1 MKTIAITKNF
11 VEIWDCSL
19 TQAAEEEGWDRE
31 SGIPAEDYLRDSCG
45 FQIIPV
51 ENDVEAEKLATSYE
65 GDNKFEVRE
74 KAWEILRENGVWY
87 DAKRRE
93 IAALVKSGDLKAS
106 FSGNKAEV
114 SFMGETS
121 EFDKNEFGEW
131 EETLGKVL
139 SLLDIDGEDDVVN
152 YMFICFTGEEK

>member
-11 VEIWDCSL
+11 VELWNCSL
-19 TQAAEEEGWDRE
+19 TQAAEEEGWARE

-45 FQIIPV
+45 VKIIPV
-51 ENDVEAEKLATSYE
+51 ENMEEAEKIATSYE
-65 GDNKFEVRE
+65 GDRKFAVRE
-74 KAWEILRENGVWY
+74 KAWEILRENGGWE

-121 EFDKNEFGEW
+121 EYEKNEFGEW
-131 EETLGKVL
+131 EETFGKVL
-139 SLLDIDGEDDVVN
+139 SLLDVEDEDDIVN
-152 YMFICFTGEEK
+152 FMFSVFAGEGK

>member
-19 TQAAEEEGWDRE
+19 TQAAEEEGWDRD

-51 ENDVEAEKLATSYE
+51 ENDVEAEKLATSYSGE
-65 GDNKFEVRE
+65 HKFEVRE
-74 KAWEILRENGVWY
+74 KAWEILRENGGWE

-106 FSGNKAEV
+106 FSGNTAKV
-114 SFMGETS
+114 SFTGETS
-121 EFDKNEFGEW
+121 EVEKNEFGEW
-131 EETLGKVL
+131 EETFGKVL
-139 SLLDIDGEDDVVN
+139 SLLDIEGEDEVVN
-152 YMFICFTGEEK
+152 YMFSCFTGEGK

>member
-11 VEIWDCSL
+11 VELWNCSL

-31 SGIPAEDYLRDSCG
+31 SGIPAEDFLRDCCG

-51 ENDVEAEKLATSYE
+51 ENMEEAEKIATSYE
-65 GDNKFEVRE
+65 GDRKFAVRE
-74 KAWEILRENGVWY
+74 KAWEILQENGVWY

-93 IAALVKSGDLKAS
+93 IAALVKAGDLKAS
-106 FSGNKAEV
+106 FSGNIAKV

-121 EFDKNEFGEW
+121 KFEKNEFGEW
-131 EETLGKVL
+131 EETFGKVL
-139 SLLDIDGEDDVVN
+139 SLLDIDGEDDIVN
-152 YMFICFTGEEK
+152 YMFICFTGEGK

>member
-11 VEIWDCSL
+11 VELWDCSMN
-19 TQAAEEEGWDRE
+19 QAAEEEGWDRE

-51 ENDVEAEKLATSYE
+51 DMEKAEKIATSYSGE
-65 GDNKFEVRE
+65 HKFEVRE

-93 IAALVKSGDLKAS
+93 IAALVKAGDLKVS
-106 FSGNKAEV
+106 FSGNTAKV

-121 EFDKNEFGEW
+121 EFERNEFGEW
-131 EETLGKVL
+131 EETFGKVL
-139 SLLDIDGEDDVVN
+139 SLLDIEGEDEVVN
-152 YMFICFTGEEK
+152 YMFSVFAGEGK

>member
-11 VEIWDCSL
+11 VELWSCSL
-19 TQAAEEEGWDRE
+19 TKAAEEEGWDKG

-51 ENDVEAEKLATSYE
+51 ENMEEAEKIATSYE
-65 GDNKFEVRE
+65 GDRKFAVRE
-74 KAWEILRENGVWY
+74 KAWEILRENGGWE

-106 FSGNKAEV
+106 FSGNTAKV

-121 EFDKNEFGEW
+121 EFEKNEFGEW
-131 EETLGKVL
+131 EETFGKVL
-139 SLLDIDGEDDVVN
+139 SLLDIEDEDDIVN
-152 YMFICFTGEEK
+152 YMFSVFAGEGK

>member
-31 SGIPAEDYLRDSCG
+31 SGIPAEDYLRNGCG

-51 ENDVEAEKLATSYE
+51 ENMEEAEKIATSYE
-65 GDNKFEVRE
+65 GNRKFAVRE
-74 KAWEILRENGVWY
+74 KAWEILRENGIWY
-87 DAKRRE
+87 GAKRRE
-93 IAALVKSGDLKAS
+93 IAALVNAGSIKAS

-121 EFDKNEFGEW
+121 EFEKNEFGEW
-131 EETLGKVL
+131 EETFGKVL
-139 SLLDIDGEDDVVN
+139 SLLDIDGEDDIVN
-152 YMFICFTGEEK
+152 YMFICFTGEGK

>member
-11 VEIWDCSL
+11 VELWDCSMN
-19 TQAAEEEGWDRE
+19 QAAEEEGWDRE

-51 ENDVEAEKLATSYE
+51 DMEEAEKIATSYSGE
-65 GDNKFEVRE
+65 HKFEVRE

-93 IAALVKSGDLKAS
+93 IAALVKAGDLKAS
-106 FSGNKAEV
+106 FSGNTAKV

-121 EFDKNEFGEW
+121 EFEGNEFGEW
-131 EETLGKVL
+131 EETFGKVL
-139 SLLDIDGEDDVVN
+139 SLLDIEGEDEVVN
-152 YMFICFTGEEK
+152 YMFSVFAGEGK